1 MNLPQLTAQIGKAAK
16 EEIGDSS
23 ELAMLVKPVNIEAE
37 QKMILFMTIDLD
49 QQEIRFE
56 EPVPYS
62 RQAPYQ
68 YNYFGNNSRAGMQY
82 YVTREGSSSHY
93 LLKSAF
99 SDLYLVLKKHGF
111 HNGNLGKLLMD
122 LHERQFIQLGS
133 KKGEGTVNLDLI
145 KGISNVALDD
155 KNHIV
160 VDGTA
165 KKAEDFLRHVLEW
178 DNKDTRFA
186 LVIPRVVHQQEIL
199 ILSQYPDYLAV
210 VKKEQNLEGSSRK
223 DSGKY
228 CYVCH
233 KKGTDVSSGFT
244 TRFSGSGI
252 NKIFVTTTF
261 NYARNIDKKYY
272 DDSYAICSS
281 CFQDLL
287 FGEKKVKESFFS
299 RIAGE
304 RAFILPEGILDDFQ
318 YNRLT
323 VLKHGTDLF
332 FQKGFAQD
340 FDEELE
346 TAREDFVNAEN
357 YVVHFLIYRTD
368 GNSVTV
374 LKTIEDVPTLH
385 LVQIVDMLGEQ
396 ANRLHP
402 YLQSMSLGSIYRM
415 IPVRTN
421 KSGDQLDIQRVLSI
435 YQALFTQTAIEADVL
450 FTYAT
455 EALEKGFREIRKK
468 QGRQFA
474 NLGWEAFAPDQED
487 FYFKQLTMRYLCLL
501 QTFQKLG
508 LLDRN
513 IFDKRGVTPVHVS
526 EMTGDVQE
534 AEAFLE
540 EQSFGRMERALFYVG
555 LLLRSVAR
563 AQYEKNHK
571 SKPILNKIAFQG
583 MNQREVLRLYQEILE
598 KLNQYDRMT
607 LVNEQYISLFHR
619 YYGTVKDE
627 EALTD
632 QEHVFYIMA
641 GYAFFPAKMK
651 NQVAETGDLAVQE

>member
-1 MNLPQLTAQIGKAAK
+1 MNLPQLTAQIGKTARK
-16 EEIGDSS
+16 EIGDSS
-23 ELAMLVKPVNIEAE
+23 ELAMLVKPVNIEAD
-37 QKMILFMTIDLD
+37 QKMILFMTLDLD

-56 EPVPYS
+56 DPVPYS
-62 RQAPYQ
+62 DKAPYQ

-99 SDLYLVLKKHGF
+99 SDLYLVLKKHGL
-111 HNGNLGKLLMD
+111 HDEELGRLLVEMKE
-122 LHERQFIQLGS
+122 LRFIQLGS
-133 KKGEGTVNLDLI
+133 KKGAGTVNLDLI
-145 KGISNVALDD
+145 KGIPKAVLDD

-160 VDGTA
+160 IDGMA

-178 DNKDTRFA
+178 ENRDTRFA
-186 LVIPRVVHQQEIL
+186 LVVPRVVHHQEMM
-199 ILSQYPDYLAV
+199 ILSQHPDYLTV
-210 VKKEQNLEGSSRK
+210 VKKEQNLEGTGRK
-223 DSGKY
+223 NSEKY

-233 KKGTDVSSGFT
+233 EKRTDVSSGLT

-261 NYARNIDKKYY
+261 NYAKNIDKKYY

-304 RAFILPEGILDDFQ
+304 RAFILPEGILDDFH
-318 YNRLT
+318 YNRLA

-332 FQKGFAQD
+332 FEKGLAQD

-346 TAREDFVNAEN
+346 TAMEDFRNAES

-374 LKTIEDVPTLH
+374 LRTIEDVPTMQI
-385 LVQIVDMLGEQ
+385 VQVVDMLGKQ
-396 ANRLHP
+396 ANRLYP
-402 YLQSMSLGSIYRM
+402 YLLSMSLGSIYRM
-415 IPVRTN
+415 IPVRTS
-421 KSGDQLDIQRVLSI
+421 KTGDQLDIQRVLSI
-435 YQALFTQTAIEADVL
+435 YHALFTKTAIEADVL
-450 FTYAT
+450 FGYAS

-474 NLGWEAFAPDQED
+474 NLGWESFAPDQED
-487 FYFKQLTMRYLCLL
+487 FYFRQLIMRYLCLL
-501 QTFQKLG
+501 QTCQELG

-513 IFDKRGVTPVHVS
+513 IFDKRGVVS
-526 EMTGDVQE
+526 VDVSGMTGKVQE

-540 EQSFGRMERALFYVG
+540 EQSFGSMERALFYVG
-555 LLLRSVAR
+555 MLLRSVAR
-563 AQYEKNHK
+563 AQYEKNHR
-571 SKPILNKIAFQG
+571 SKPILNKISFQG
-583 MNQREVLRLYQEILE
+583 MNQREVIRLYQEILE

-607 LVNEQYISLFHR
+607 MENEQYISLFHR
-619 YYGTVKDE
+619 YYGMLKE
-627 EALTD
+627 AEALTD

-641 GYAFFPAKMK
+641 GYAFFPAKAK
-651 NQVAETGDLAVQE
+651 DRKATETGDLA